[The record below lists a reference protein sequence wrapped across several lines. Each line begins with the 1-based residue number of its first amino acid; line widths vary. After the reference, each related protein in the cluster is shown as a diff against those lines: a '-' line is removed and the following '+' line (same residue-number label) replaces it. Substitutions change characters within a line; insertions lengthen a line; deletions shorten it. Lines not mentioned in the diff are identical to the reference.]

1 MVEFFTIHYKKL
13 IGRKSIYKENI
24 LKFVIYH
31 SNEQF
36 NILYPI
42 IILMVI
48 RNIFFF
54 RIVREL

>member
-13 IGRKSIYKENI
+13 IGRKSIYKENT

-36 NILYPI
+36 NISLSYNYFNGNSKYI
-42 IILMVI
+42 
-48 RNIFFF
+48 FF